1 VSLNAH
7 LTAARA
13 EHGRLGFHP
22 DCPRCRAQRL
32 AGGLGGDWL
41 VSRRTQAGLAV
52 GLVAFSA
59 VAAPASAQVPD
70 AGQEQEVPAGGGEP
84 PGLQPDLDP
93 GGADTFDYET
103 APVPGGPQ
111 AGGEEDEGQGPPVDT
126 DPTFDPEA
134 PVPPEEPAPP
144 AEPPPASTPAPPPAA
159 PAPAPAP
166 PDPPSAPAPPPPP
179 APEPPAQSPDW
190 PATQTPAAEV
200 ERPAPKSEVRHTP
213 RERRALERRVEAP
226 QAAERQPAI
235 GTAPAPPAVSRTPV
249 VQPAAASSPP
259 STAEASELAPPSTAP
274 VSQPGESPAD
284 PIRGRSYTVRPGD
297 SLWSIA
303 RRLLGPGA
311 TAGEIAREVNRLW
324 ELNRDRIG
332 TGDRN
337 LLRVGTVIEL

>member
-7 LTAARA
+7 LTAGTA

-32 AGGLGGDWL
+32 AGDLRDESV
-41 VSRRTQAGLAV
+41 VSRRTQAGLAA
-52 GLVAFSA
+52 GLLAFSTL
-59 VAAPASAQVPD
+59 AAPASAQVPE
-70 AGQEQEVPAGGGEP
+70 AGQEQEVPVGGGEP

-144 AEPPPASTPAPPPAA
+144 TGPPAESAPAPAPMAPEPA

-166 PDPPSAPAPPPPP
+166 APMSPPAPATPAPPPGS
-179 APEPPAQSPDW
+179 PPAQR
-190 PATQTPAAEV
+190 PAADVERQAPAAE
-200 ERPAPKSEVRHTP
+200 PRHAP
-213 RERRALERRVEAP
+213 RERRALERRNEMP
-226 QAAERQPAI
+226 EAERQPLI
-235 GTAPAPPAVSRTPV
+235 GTAPAPPAVSAAPV
-249 VQPAAASSPP
+249 VQPAAAPSPP
-259 STAEASELAPPSTAP
+259 APAEASEPAPPATAP
-274 VSQPGESPAD
+274 VSQLGESPAD